1 MRVLINVIRGKEGM
15 VVFVYNV
22 FVNDLI
28 YDVIDQFL
36 RKTQQVSCGLK

>member
-28 YDVIDQFL
+28 YDVID
-36 RKTQQVSCGLK
+36 RKTQKVSCGLK